1 MFIARR
7 ENGEKIHLLYNRDEE
22 RLREMRKREKFF
34 CTACGKEVQMKLGT
48 QKSWH
53 FAHKKVDSCL
63 TFYEAESMYHMHGKE
78 LLYRWLKRQN
88 FHVDIEHYLP
98 KSSKDQMFS

>member
-48 QKSWH
+48 QR
-53 FAHKKVDSCL
+53 A
-63 TFYEAESMYHMHGKE
+63 GI
-78 LLYRWLKRQN
+78 LLIRKWIHVLPFMKQN
-88 FHVDIEHYLP
+88 LCIICTVKNCYIDG
-98 KSSKDQMFS
+98 